1 MIREAL
7 IKVVERQNLSREE
20 MEGVMRE
27 IMEGGASDMLIASF
41 ITALRMK
48 GETIDEITGA
58 ARVLRKKAT
67 KIPLKS
73 RPVAIEHDDINLDLE
88 TILDTCGT
96 GGDSTGTFNIST
108 TCAFVAAGAG
118 AIVAKHGNRAVSSC
132 CGSAD
137 VLMELGVNLDLTPEQ
152 VGRCVDEIGIGFL
165 YAPML
170 HSAMKHA
177 LIPRKEIGIRTIFNL
192 LGPITNPAGAS
203 AQVVGVYAEELT
215 DKVAHVLLN
224 LGTKRAMVVHGM
236 DGLDEITVTRE
247 SRISEVK
254 DGGVHTWFLDP
265 RDFGMKIH
273 HADELKGGTAEE
285 NAGITRKVLNGEP
298 GARLDIV
305 LLNAGAA
312 IYVGGKARSLEEGII
327 KASESIDTG
336 AAMKKLDGLIAL
348 SQKLAGKSR

>member
-1 MIREAL
+1 MIRDAIL
-7 IKVVERQNLSREE
+7 KVVERRNLSREE
-20 MEGVMRE
+20 MEAAMRE
-27 IMEGGASDMLIASF
+27 IMDGEASHALIASF

-58 ARVLRKKAT
+58 ARVMRRKAT
-67 KIPLKS
+67 RIPIKS
-73 RPVAIEHDDINLDLE
+73 RPVSIDHDDINLDLE

-118 AIVAKHGNRAVSSC
+118 IKVAKHGNRAVSSC

-137 VLMELGVNLDLTPEQ
+137 VLGELGVNLDMTPEE

-165 YAPML
+165 YAPLL

-177 LIPRKEIGIRTIFNL
+177 LIPRREIGIRTLFNL
-192 LGPITNPAGAS
+192 LGPLSNPAGAN
-203 AQVVGVYAEELT
+203 AQVMGVYEADLT
-215 DKVAHVLLN
+215 DKLAHVLLN

-254 DGGVHTWFLDP
+254 DAAVHTYILDP
-265 RDFGMKIH
+265 RDYGISISS
-273 HADELKGGTAEE
+273 ANELRGGDASTNAEIIRAVLKGAKGP
-285 NAGITRKVLNGEP
+285 R
-298 GARLDIV
+298 RDIV
-305 LLNAGAA
+305 LLNSGAA
-312 IYVGGKARSLEEGII
+312 IYIGGMASSIKDGLAKA
-327 KASESIDTG
+327 AESIDSG
-336 AAMKKLDGLIAL
+336 AAYKKLEQIISFGN
-348 SQKLAGKSR
+348 

>member
-1 MIREAL
+1 MIREAI

-27 IMEGGASDMLIASF
+27 IMDGEASDALIASF

-48 GETIDEITGA
+48 GETIEEITGA

-67 KIPLKS
+67 RIPLKS
-73 RPVAIEHDDINLDLE
+73 RPVAIERDDINIDLE

-96 GGDSTGTFNIST
+96 GGDATGTFNVST

-118 AIVAKHGNRAVSSC
+118 VKVAKHGNRAVSSC

-137 VLMELGVNLDLTPEQ
+137 VLVELGVNLDLSPEQ
-152 VGRCVDEIGIGFL
+152 VGRCVDEVGIGFL

-177 LIPRKEIGIRTIFNL
+177 LVPRREIGIRTIFNL
-192 LGPITNPAGAS
+192 LGPITNPAGAN

-215 DKVAHVLLN
+215 DKIAHVLLN

-254 DGGVHTWFLDP
+254 DAGVHTWFLDP
-265 RDFGMKIH
+265 RDFGMNIH
-273 HADELKGGTAEE
+273 HADELKGGSAQD
-285 NAGITRKVLNGEP
+285 NAAITRKVLDGEP
-298 GARLDIV
+298 GARRDIV

-312 IYVGGKARSLEEGII
+312 IYVGGGAHTLEEGIV
-327 KASESIDTG
+327 KAAKSIDSG
-336 AAMKKLDGLIAL
+336 AALKKLEGLINL
-348 SQKLAGKSR
+348 SKKLAGGRR